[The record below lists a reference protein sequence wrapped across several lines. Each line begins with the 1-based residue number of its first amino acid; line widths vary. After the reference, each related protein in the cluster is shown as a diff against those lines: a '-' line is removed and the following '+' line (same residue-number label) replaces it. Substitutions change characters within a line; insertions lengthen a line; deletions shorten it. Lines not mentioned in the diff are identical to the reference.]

1 MPVVGGGEVLAS
13 LRVASPYLW
22 GLFFTNGL
30 ANKTLGDQRAEP
42 GTARS
47 PGEPR
52 RSSKVNVEVNIVLD
66 HVSPSLVLIVEQKI
80 KKKEKPPKQSE
91 TLNSIM
97 TMSCHPECSLRG
109 LARRALYTCH

>member
-30 ANKTLGDQRAEP
+30 ANKTSGDQRAEP
-42 GTARS
+42 GTVRS

-66 HVSPSLVLIVEQKI
+66 HVSLSLVLIVEQKI

>member
-30 ANKTLGDQRAEP
+30 ADKTSGDQRAEP
-42 GTARS
+42 GTVRS

-66 HVSPSLVLIVEQKI
+66 HVSLSLVLIVEQKI
-80 KKKEKPPKQSE
+80 KKKRKATEAVGNPE
-91 TLNSIM
+91 LNYDHELPS
-97 TMSCHPECSLRG
+97 
-109 LARRALYTCH
+109 